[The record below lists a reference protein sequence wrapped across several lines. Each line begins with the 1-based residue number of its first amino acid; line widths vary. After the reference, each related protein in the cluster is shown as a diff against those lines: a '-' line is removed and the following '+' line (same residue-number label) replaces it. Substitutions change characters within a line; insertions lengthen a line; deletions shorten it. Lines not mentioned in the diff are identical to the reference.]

1 MAHVFIF
8 LFFRTVVPSFVRPLV
23 DVIVADL
30 DKYIESPYAE
40 EMRGIAQASGAPL
53 GDVMITNF
61 FYELSV

>member
-1 MAHVFIF
+1 M
-8 LFFRTVVPSFVRPLV
+8 VPSFVRPLV